1 MKAFSSVQLD
11 LLYKG
16 FKYFVYSLLTLNI
29 ILFFQEESL
38 ATQQTFSQGITIKDI
53 IQGFAATIDTAA
65 WVLLLLLFELETAV
79 LQPNTLSKPRVKI
92 SFALIRVFSYGFII
106 YAFYGY
112 ISKMLLISGISPY
125 PIDDVCALIAQNF
138 STIDNL
144 DEYPILV
151 VDSCSHLN
159 NQELFKLN
167 GQKIIG
173 TADQWSAIQW
183 LTRVDV
189 INSITW
195 IMVVLVLEADV
206 RLQQQS
212 RFEGTLVSVSK
223 LIKILLYTIL
233 FAAATYWGF
242 LGDFLDFWDAFMWL
256 VAFFF
261 IEMNL
266 FKDDQAEPNIR

>member
-11 LLYKG
+11 LLYRA
-16 FKYFVYSLLTLNI
+16 FKYFVYGLLTLNI
-29 ILFFQEESL
+29 GLFFQEESL
-38 ATQQTFSQGITIKDI
+38 ATQQTFSQGITLEDI

-144 DEYPILV
+144 DEYPMLV
-151 VDSCSHLN
+151 ADSCSPLN

-173 TADQWSAIQW
+173 TADEWSAIQW
-183 LTRVDV
+183 LARVDV

-195 IMVVLVLEADV
+195 IMVVLVL
-206 RLQQQS
+206 
-212 RFEGTLVSVSK
+212 
-223 LIKILLYTIL
+223 
-233 FAAATYWGF
+233 
-242 LGDFLDFWDAFMWL
+242 
-256 VAFFF
+256 
-261 IEMNL
+261 
-266 FKDDQAEPNIR
+266 